1 MRALAIESSL
11 STRMGSK
18 FKVNNKIITVVMLSG
33 MRYKR
38 TRADHR
44 AEASSASERRGDLW
58 NAPIQEAAPFMEWW
72 ARPIRRGGAT
82 EGS

>member
-1 MRALAIESSL
+1 
-11 STRMGSK
+11 
-18 FKVNNKIITVVMLSG
+18 MLSG

-58 NAPIQEAAPFMEWW
+58 KAPIQEAAPFMEWW
-72 ARPIRRGGAT
+72 ARPIRSSGAT